1 MVASSIIPYSM
12 DDNTFPESACDKDD
26 DSTFPLSA
34 CDRTCTAIF
43 WLIFPGLSIV
53 FSALFTKT
61 YRINLI
67 MKNSKKFRR
76 VTVTVPQTLL
86 TMGIMLTLNVITLSL
101 MTALDP
107 ITFERNGLVY
117 NDQFGRPETTYGQC
131 VWKTQIPYIVTL
143 FVLNFLIA
151 LLSAYQS
158 WKARKLSTE
167 FAESQYIFASLIIT
181 LTLFMV
187 AVPII
192 IMSRSNPRTS
202 VFIYSAAVFIFCMN
216 ILILIF
222 VPKIRFH
229 YTKKEDAVFIGG
241 LNTSSNTRKSGPGD
255 NRNDD
260 VCKDSSKA
268 SGRAAETVTREG
280 TARKR

>member
-1 MVASSIIPYSM
+1 MLLV
-12 DDNTFPESACDKDD
+12 
-26 DSTFPLSA
+26 DS
-34 CDRTCTAIF
+34 
-43 WLIFPGLSIV
+43 
-53 FSALFTKT
+53 LF
-61 YRINLI
+61 
-67 MKNSKKFRR
+67 
-76 VTVTVPQTLL
+76 LL
-86 TMGIMLTLNVITLSL
+86 KVNVITLSL

-202 VFIYSAAVFIFCMN
+202 VFIYSAAVFICKCDQLICTSQRNSPLKYYGTASDILVFLFKN
-216 ILILIF
+216 IILIR
-222 VPKIRFH
+222 VR
-229 YTKKEDAVFIGG
+229 
-241 LNTSSNTRKSGPGD
+241 
-255 NRNDD
+255 
-260 VCKDSSKA
+260 
-268 SGRAAETVTREG
+268 
-280 TARKR
+280 